1 MISVVVPNLNEERYL
16 PYFLDSLK
24 RQTYRD
30 FELVV
35 VDGYSMDKSIEI
47 IERYEQ
53 FFDITIIFTGVRN
66 FGHIRNLGHLRSR
79 GNIVLQANSDNYFPP
94 NFLKRLRWVYLN
106 NGDVVS
112 VTGRV
117 YPNGTSWVAMF
128 AYPAFDLLRWLS
140 VKFGKYRPSGSFLS
154 YRRGVFAATGGFPP
168 VTVNEDG
175 LFGQEIDKLKCQVKF
190 CLGLYVGHWVK
201 KFEDMG
207 GLKALMFYMYV
218 LGNHFPL
225 LKPLLKPIERKAGD
239 VFSGRCG

>member
-1 MISVVVPNLNEERYL
+1 MISVVVPNLNEQRFL

-24 RQTYRD
+24 RQTFKD
-30 FELVV
+30 FEVIIM
-35 VDGYSMDKSIEI
+35 DGYSTDRSLEI
-47 IERYEQ
+47 IERYER
-53 FFDITIIFTGVRN
+53 FLEIKVVSCGVRN
-66 FGHIRNLGHLRSR
+66 FGFIRNRGHMHSR
-79 GNIVLQANSDNYFPP
+79 GQIVLQANSDNYFPP
-94 NFLKRLRWVYLN
+94 NFLCRLWGEYVDDWDL
-106 NGDVVS
+106 VS

-117 YPNGTSWVAMF
+117 YPSGTSWIAMF

-154 YRRGVFAATGGFPP
+154 YRRKVFGATGGFPQ

-175 LFGQEIDKLKCQVKF
+175 LFGQEIDKLGCKVKF

-207 GLKALMFYMYV
+207 GLKALMFYLYV

-225 LKPLLKPIERKAGD
+225 LKPLLAPIERKAGD